1 MNDSDESV
9 EIKQQ
14 VSPFFNVQE
23 TITSVYIFDRDRW
36 VEREGER
43 GVETET
49 ETDRHEKGKTLKQ
62 KKRKGERLKDTQQ
75 ELSITSTFPGS
86 NNSPVQTGS

>member
-43 GVETET
+43 GVGTET
-49 ETDRHEKGKTLKQ
+49 ETDRHGKGKTVKQ
-62 KKRKGERLKDTQQ
+62 KKKKRREAERHPARALYHLDLPWQ
-75 ELSITSTFPGS
+75 
-86 NNSPVQTGS
+86 